1 MNRFLKMVS
10 GVGALILVASLA
22 SSPLSAAGSD
32 QEAISTPDNT
42 SQSLTQDTDH
52 DVMRIISTK
61 SSSFAGLYRDRDTG
75 KLVINLTDVSQKD
88 VALQAAA
95 NVLGADRISK
105 EGVEVRQVKYSM
117 AQLKTWKDAVSQVM
131 FDTEGVVAVGVDQV
145 RNRVFVGVNDDK
157 AKSVIRSKL
166 TELNL
171 PEDAFSIALMQF
183 KDAVGLQD
191 NVRPLIGG
199 IGIAT
204 KNSGDCTMAFVAD
217 RQGVRGFVTASHC
230 TDTPA
235 TYDSGKFYQP
245 YTISTSTEVGTEEID
260 PGTNSQ
266 TPSCPSGW
274 KCRVGDVAFV
284 KLKSGVTSSLGKIAK
299 TDSNLNIA
307 GNYNVIGT
315 RIAISGEDVSV
326 IGSKTGYHS
335 GYIFDTCLTFSGQY
349 KSVNVQM
356 ALESKVVV

>member
-1 MNRFLKMVS
+1 MVS

-95 NVLGADRISK
+95 NVLDADRISK

-191 NVRPLIGG
+191 NIV
-199 IGIAT
+199 
-204 KNSGDCTMAFVAD
+204 
-217 RQGVRGFVTASHC
+217 
-230 TDTPA
+230 
-235 TYDSGKFYQP
+235 
-245 YTISTSTEVGTEEID
+245 D
-260 PGTNSQ
+260 PEN
-266 TPSCPSGW
+266 
-274 KCRVGDVAFV
+274 
-284 KLKSGVTSSLGKIAK
+284 
-299 TDSNLNIA
+299 
-307 GNYNVIGT
+307 
-315 RIAISGEDVSV
+315 
-326 IGSKTGYHS
+326 
-335 GYIFDTCLTFSGQY
+335 
-349 KSVNVQM
+349 
-356 ALESKVVV
+356 

>member
-1 MNRFLKMVS
+1 
-10 GVGALILVASLA
+10 
-22 SSPLSAAGSD
+22 
-32 QEAISTPDNT
+32 
-42 SQSLTQDTDH
+42 
-52 DVMRIISTK
+52 MRIISTK

-75 KLVINLTDVSQKD
+75 KLVINLIDVSQKD

-95 NVLGADRISK
+95 NVLDADRISK

-157 AKSVIRSKL
+157 SKSVIRSKL

-191 NVRPLIGG
+191 NVRPLIEG

-230 TDTPA
+230 TDTAA
-235 TYDSGKFYQP
+235 TYDSGKIYQP
-245 YTISTSTEVGTEEID
+245 YTISTSTEVGTEE
-260 PGTNSQ
+260 
-266 TPSCPSGW
+266 
-274 KCRVGDVAFV
+274 
-284 KLKSGVTSSLGKIAK
+284 
-299 TDSNLNIA
+299 
-307 GNYNVIGT
+307 NVDG
-315 RIAISGEDVSV
+315 
-326 IGSKTGYHS
+326 H
-335 GYIFDTCLTFSGQY
+335 
-349 KSVNVQM
+349 
-356 ALESKVVV
+356 